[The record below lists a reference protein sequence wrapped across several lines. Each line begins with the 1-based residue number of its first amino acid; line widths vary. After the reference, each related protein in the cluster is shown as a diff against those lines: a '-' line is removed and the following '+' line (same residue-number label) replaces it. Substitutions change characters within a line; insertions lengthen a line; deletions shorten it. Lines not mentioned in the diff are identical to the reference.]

1 MVADLEKSVADD
13 EFQDV
18 RSDVQSPQPF
28 EESSAESQPGNS
40 DSWFNNITQDM
51 KVKVLKTVSNA
62 SNYFQKVK
70 GLKMVSNASNYFLKV
85 KVLKMVS
92 NASNYFQNLFGH
104 SSAESTSSDANGNTS
119 STFTDKTI
127 EAIFI
132 KLAVMVVMV
141 VVLKRVV

>member
-51 KVKVLKTVSNA
+51 KVKVLK
-62 SNYFQKVK
+62 
-70 GLKMVSNASNYFLKV
+70 MVSNASK
-85 KVLKMVS
+85 
-92 NASNYFQNLFGH
+92 YFQNLFGLP
-104 SSAESTSSDANGNTS
+104 SAESTSSDANGNTS
-119 STFTDKTI
+119 STFMDNSI
-127 EAIFI
+127 EATFMR
-132 KLAVMVVMV
+132 LAVMVVMV
-141 VVLKRVV
+141 VVLKRV

>member
-1 MVADLEKSVADD
+1 MVADLGKSVADD
-13 EFQDV
+13 EFQDA

-40 DSWFNNITQDM
+40 DSWFNNIKQDM
-51 KVKVLKTVSNA
+51 
-62 SNYFQKVK
+62 
-70 GLKMVSNASNYFLKV
+70 KV

-119 STFTDKTI
+119 SIFTDKTT

-132 KLAVMVVMV
+132 KLAVMVVLV

>member
-1 MVADLEKSVADD
+1 MVADLEKSVVDD

-18 RSDVQSPQPF
+18 RSDVQSLQPF

-51 KVKVLKTVSNA
+51 KVKVLKT
-62 SNYFQKVK
+62 
-70 GLKMVSNASNYFLKV
+70 V

-132 KLAVMVVMV
+132 RLAVMVVMV